1 MRREF
6 DRVVMFD
13 GAMGTMLQRAGLKLR
28 EAPESLNFTR
38 PELIESIHRE
48 YFAAGSDFVQTNTF
62 GANPF
67 KLKDSGIGTEQ
78 AVRAALRIARTAADG
93 FSGKGVL
100 LDIGPSG
107 RAMAPV
113 GDATFDEIYESVAR
127 QVRAGAGLCDGI
139 IIETFTDLLEAKA
152 TALAALENCDVPVY
166 LTMSFQEDGRT
177 FFGTPV
183 EAMIMTFEGLGLA
196 GLGVNCSLGPAQ
208 IAPIVKKL
216 VDHSPLPVIV
226 QPNAGL
232 PVVRNGVSAWDVTS
246 EEFAAWIKKF
256 ADWGVSIVGGCCG
269 TSPEFLARTS
279 ALLGDRRL
287 AHRDVKPLRGVC
299 SATRIEPFE
308 KTVVIGERLNPTGK
322 KKLKQAIY
330 DRNFDYIVLEAQK
343 QREQGAGVIDVNVG
357 LPDIDEVS
365 MLSAVVD
372 ELQGAVDLPLQIDS
386 ANPAALEAAARRYA
400 GKPLLNSV
408 SGKES
413 SLSAVLP
420 VAKKYGAAVLGLTL
434 DDNGIPQTAE
444 ERFAVAGK
452 IVSRAEALGIPHDNV
467 LIDCLTLTASAQ
479 QELVGETLKAVR
491 MVSEKLN
498 VKTVLGVSNV
508 SFGLPRRPLVNRAM
522 LAAALANGLSAAIMN
537 PGEKNMAE
545 TIAAWRV
552 LSGED
557 ADAQGYIEYCAAH
570 PEETAAPAGA
580 STAPAPVLER
590 EKTPGGLSEAIA
602 RGLKDE
608 AHKCAAELITSQP
621 PLEIVEKVLIPA
633 LDAVGRDYEA
643 QKIYLP
649 QLIKSADAAK
659 AALEVVKDALAAQP
673 QSGEAHTGPKVIL
686 ATVYGDVHDIGKN
699 IVKVIME
706 NYNFDVIDLGRDVAA
721 ETVVAAVKESGATV
735 VGLSALM
742 TTTVASMKDT
752 IAALRKS
759 CDGVRVIVGGAVL
772 TDDLARYVGAD
783 VYARDAMDTVR
794 AAERFTKNEADHAG
808 Q

>member
-1 MRREF
+1 MIQTF

-13 GAMGTMLQRAGLKLR
+13 GAMGTMLQQHGLKLR
-28 EAPESLNFTR
+28 EVPESLNVNR
-38 PELIESIHRE
+38 PKLIESVHRE
-48 YFAAGSDFVQTNTF
+48 YFAAGSDYVQTNTF

-67 KLKDSGIGTEQ
+67 KLRGSGYETEQ
-78 AVRAALRIARTAADG
+78 VVRAAVEIARNAAAA

-113 GDATFDEIYESVAR
+113 GDATFDEIYESAAV
-127 QVRAGAGLCDGI
+127 QVRAGAELCDGI
-139 IIETFTDLLEAKA
+139 LIETFTDLLEAKA
-152 TALAALENCDVPVY
+152 TVLAALENSDKPVY

-183 EAMIMTFEGLGLA
+183 EAMIMTFEGLGLS
-196 GLGVNCSLGPAQ
+196 GLGVNCSLGPEQ
-208 IAPIVKKL
+208 IAPIVTRL
-216 VDHSPLPVIV
+216 VRHSRVPVVV

-232 PVVRNGVSAWDVTS
+232 PVMRDGKSVWNVVPASFAEWIKR
-246 EEFAAWIKKF
+246 FAAQ
-256 ADWGVSIVGGCCG
+256 GVAFVGGCCG
-269 TSPEFLARTS
+269 TSPEFIKHAS
-279 ALLGDRRL
+279 MLLGDRKLTSRNIE
-287 AHRDVKPLRGVC
+287 PLRGVC
-299 SATRIEPFE
+299 SATRVEPFD

-330 DRNFDYIVLEAQK
+330 DRNFDYIILEAQK
-343 QREQGAGVIDVNVG
+343 QREQGAGVLDVNVG
-357 LPDIDEVS
+357 LPDIDEPAV
-365 MLSAVVD
+365 LSAVVD

-386 ANPAALEAAARRYA
+386 SNPTALEAAARRYA

-420 VAKKYGAAVLGLTL
+420 IAKKYGACVLGLTL
-434 DDNGIPQTAE
+434 DDSGIPQTAG
-444 ERFAVAGK
+444 ERFDVAQK
-452 IVSRAEALGIPHDNV
+452 IVSRAEALGISRDDV
-467 LIDCLTLTASAQ
+467 MIDCLTLTASAQ
-479 QELVGETLKAVR
+479 QELVRETLGAVR
-491 MVSEKLN
+491 QVREQLG

-508 SFGLPRRPLVNRAM
+508 SFGLPRRALVNRTM
-522 LAAALANGLSAAIMN
+522 LAAALASGLDGAIMN
-537 PGEKNMAE
+537 PGERNMSE

-557 ADAQGYIEYCAAH
+557 ADAREYIDYCAAH
-570 PEETAAPAGA
+570 PEETMTEGPKSTVASSAGDQQ
-580 STAPAPVLER
+580 R
-590 EKTPGGLSEAIA
+590 QQRGGLEEAVA

-608 AHKCAAELITSQP
+608 AHSCAVRLLQNTP

-643 QKIYLP
+643 QHIYLP

-659 AALEVVKDALAAQP
+659 AALEVVKDALAA
-673 QSGEAHTGPKVIL
+673 GAHGAQTQNGPKVIL

-699 IVKVIME
+699 IVKVILE

-721 ETVVAAVKESGATV
+721 EAVVKAVKESGATV

-752 IAALRKS
+752 ITALRAE
-759 CDGVRVIVGGAVL
+759 CEGVRVIVGGAVL
-772 TDDLARYVGAD
+772 TEDLAKYVKAD
-783 VYARDAMDTVR
+783 AYARDAMDTVR
-794 AAERFTKNEADHAG
+794 MAEKFTKE
-808 Q
+808 

>member
-1 MRREF
+1 MKREF

-38 PELIESIHRE
+38 PDLIESIHRE

-67 KLKDSGIGTEQ
+67 KLKDSGIDTEQ
-78 AVRAALRIARTAADG
+78 AVRAALQIARKAADG

-107 RAMAPV
+107 RAMALV
-113 GDATFDEIYESVAR
+113 GDATFDEIYESVAC
-127 QVRAGAGLCDGI
+127 QVRAGADLCDGI

-152 TALAALENCDVPVY
+152 TALAALENSDVPVY

-183 EAMIMTFEGLGLA
+183 EAMIMTFEGMGLA

-216 VDHSPLPVIV
+216 VEHSPLPVIV

-232 PVVRNGVSAWDVTS
+232 PVVRDGVSVWDVTA
-246 EEFAAWIKKF
+246 EEFAGWIKKF
-256 ADWGVSIVGGCCG
+256 TDWGVGIVGGCCG
-269 TSPEFLARTS
+269 TSPEFLTRAS
-279 ALLGDRRL
+279 QLLGERRL
-287 AHRDVKPLRGVC
+287 VPRDVKPLRGVC

-330 DRNFDYIVLEAQK
+330 DRDFDYIVLEAQK
-343 QREQGAGVIDVNVG
+343 QREQGAGVLDVNVG
-357 LPDIDEVS
+357 LPDIDEPP

-386 ANPAALEAAARRYA
+386 SNPAALEAAARRYA

-420 VAKKYGAAVLGLTL
+420 VAKKYGACVLGLTL
-434 DDNGIPQTAE
+434 DDSGIPQTAE
-444 ERFAVAGK
+444 ERFAVAEK
-452 IVSRAEALGIPHDNV
+452 IVSRAEALGIPRKNV

-491 MVSEKLN
+491 MVREKLG

-537 PGEKNMAE
+537 PGERNMAE

-570 PEETAAPAGA
+570 PEETVAPAASSAAVGA
-580 STAPAPVLER
+580 KSAPVRER
-590 EKTPGGLSEAIA
+590 GSGGLSEAIA

-608 AHKCAAELITSQP
+608 AHRCAAELIKSQP
-621 PLEIVEKVLIPA
+621 PLEIVEKILIPA

-659 AALEVVKDALAAQP
+659 SALEVVKDALASQP
-673 QSGEAHTGPKVIL
+673 QSGETRGGPKVIL

-752 IAALRKS
+752 IAALRAK

-794 AAERFTKNEADHAG
+794 AAERFTKA
-808 Q
+808 

>member
-1 MRREF
+1 MKKEF

-13 GAMGTMLQRAGLKLR
+13 GAMGTTLQKNGLKLR
-28 EAPESLNFTR
+28 EVPESLNLTR
-38 PELIESIHRE
+38 PRLIESIHRE

-67 KLKDSGIGTEQ
+67 KLRDSGYETEQ
-78 AVRAALRIARTAADG
+78 VVRGALEIARKAADG

-113 GDATFDEIYESVAR
+113 GDATFDEIYDSVAR

-152 TALAALENCDVPVY
+152 TALAALENSDVPVY

-183 EAMIMTFEGLGLA
+183 EAMIMTFEGMGLA

-216 VDHSPLPVIV
+216 VDHSPLPIIV

-232 PVVRNGVSAWDVTS
+232 PVMKNGVSVWDVTAD
-246 EEFAAWIKKF
+246 EFAAWLKKF
-256 ADWGVSIVGGCCG
+256 VGWGVGIVGGCCG
-269 TSPEFLARTS
+269 TSPEFIKRTS
-279 ALLGDRRL
+279 ELLGGREL
-287 AHRDVKPLRGVC
+287 APRKVVPLNGVC
-299 SATRIEPFE
+299 SATRVEPFE

-343 QREQGAGVIDVNVG
+343 QREQGAGVLDVNVG
-357 LPDIDEVS
+357 LPDIDEPA

-386 ANPAALEAAARRYA
+386 SNPAALEAAARRYA

-434 DDNGIPQTAE
+434 DDSGIPQTAE
-444 ERFAVAGK
+444 ERFAVAEK
-452 IVSRAEALGIPHDNV
+452 IVSRAEDLGIPRNNV

-479 QELVGETLKAVR
+479 QELVAETLKAVR
-491 MVSEKLN
+491 MVREKLD

-537 PGEKNMAE
+537 PGEKNMSE

-557 ADAQGYIEYCAAH
+557 ADAQSYIEYCAAH
-570 PEETAAPAGA
+570 PEETVVPASSVSAGTAADQVQEG
-580 STAPAPVLER
+580 SH
-590 EKTPGGLSEAIA
+590 GGLSEAIA

-608 AHKCAAELITSQP
+608 AHKCAAELIGTQP
-621 PLEIVEKVLIPA
+621 PLEIVEKILIPA

-659 AALEVVKDALAAQP
+659 AALEVVKDALAGQP
-673 QSGEAHTGPKVIL
+673 QSGERRTGPKVIL

-721 ETVVAAVKESGATV
+721 ETVVTAVKESGATV

-752 IAALRKS
+752 IAALRQS
-759 CDGVRVIVGGAVL
+759 CEGVRIIVGGAVL

-794 AAERFTKNEADHAG
+794 AAERFTKA
-808 Q
+808 

>member
-1 MRREF
+1 MKKIN

-28 EAPESLNFTR
+28 EVPESLNLNR

-67 KLKDSGIGTEQ
+67 KLKDSGYETETV
-78 AVRAALRIARTAADG
+78 VRAALEIARRAASG
-93 FSGKGVL
+93 YSGKGVL

-113 GDATFDEIYESVAR
+113 GDATFDEIYDSVAR
-127 QVRAGAGLCDGI
+127 QVRAGADLCDGV

-152 TALAALENCDVPVY
+152 TALAALENCDKPVY

-216 VDHSPLPVIV
+216 VEHSPLPVIV

-232 PVVRNGVSAWDVTS
+232 PVVRNGVSAWDVTAD
-246 EEFAAWIKKF
+246 EFAEWIKKF

-269 TSPEFLARTS
+269 TSPEFLARAS
-279 ALLGDRRL
+279 ALLGERKL
-287 AHRDVKPLRGVC
+287 TPRDVKPLRGVC
-299 SATRIEPFE
+299 SATRVEPFE

-343 QREQGAGVIDVNVG
+343 QREQGAGVLDVNVG
-357 LPDIDEVS
+357 LPDIDEPA

-372 ELQGAVDLPLQIDS
+372 ELQGALDLPLQIDS
-386 ANPAALEAAARRYA
+386 SNPQALEAAARRYA

-413 SLSAVLP
+413 SLAAVLP
-420 VAKKYGAAVLGLTL
+420 VAKKYGACVLGLTL
-434 DDNGIPQTAE
+434 DDSGIPQTAE
-444 ERFAVAGK
+444 ERFAVAQK
-452 IVSRAEALGIPHDNV
+452 IVSRAESIGIPRENV

-479 QELVGETLKAVR
+479 QELVQETLKAVR
-491 MVSEKLN
+491 MVSERLG

-508 SFGLPRRPLVNRAM
+508 SFGLPRRPLVNRTM
-522 LAAALANGLSAAIMN
+522 LAAALACGLDAAIMN

-557 ADAQGYIEYCAAH
+557 ADAQSYIEYCAAH
-570 PEETAAPAGA
+570 PEETAVPATA
-580 STAPAPVLER
+580 SPAPGVQ
-590 EKTPGGLSEAIA
+590 TAQTASAGTGGLSEAIA

-608 AHKCAAELITSQP
+608 AHKCAAELIKTQP
-621 PLEIVEKVLIPA
+621 PLEIVETVLIPA
-633 LDAVGRDYEA
+633 LDAVGRDYET

-659 AALEVVKDALAAQP
+659 AALEVVKDALASQP
-673 QSGEAHTGPKVIL
+673 QSGSSAGGPKVIL

-721 ETVVAAVKESGATV
+721 ETVVNAVKESGATV

-752 IAALRKS
+752 IAALRRE
-759 CDGVRVIVGGAVL
+759 CAGVRVIVGGAVL

-783 VYARDAMDTVR
+783 AYARDAMDTVR
-794 AAERFTKNEADHAG
+794 AAERFTKA
-808 Q
+808 